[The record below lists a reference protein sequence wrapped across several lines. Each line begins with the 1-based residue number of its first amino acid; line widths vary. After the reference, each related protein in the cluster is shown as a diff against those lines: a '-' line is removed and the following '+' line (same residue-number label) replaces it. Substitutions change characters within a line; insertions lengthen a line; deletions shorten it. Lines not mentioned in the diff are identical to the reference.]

1 MFFRLNGKTVTLI
14 LFPKKGQPNIEKV
27 PSSVPVFYLWEYSW
41 KIHILLNVP
50 IFFENKLISS
60 SQAVF
65 KLDNS
70 CINQLLS
77 IIYEIYSY
85 LDKDLEARIIFHD
98 ISKIFDKV
106 WHDGIIFK
114 LTQNRIS
121 GNLLNHLC
129 DFLNERKQ
137 QVVLNRQFSTWQNV
151 NAGVTQSFILSL
163 LLFLIYINALTD
175 DLLSNAKLF
184 VDDTSLLSVVHEI
197 QASAN
202 KFNKDLERTSKRIT
216 QYKMNYNPDLTNNP
230 KKSFLSRVK
239 KKVNP
244 PLLFCSI
251 MPMLLEHLPKNTWEL

>member
-1 MFFRLNGKTVTLI
+1 MGIFLKNSYFIKCSN
-14 LFPKKGQPNIEKV
+14 
-27 PSSVPVFYLWEYSW
+27 
-41 KIHILLNVP
+41 
-50 IFFENKLISS
+50 FFENKLISS

-70 CINQLLS
+70 GINQLLS

-85 LDKDLEARIIFHD
+85 LDKDLEVRIIFHD
-98 ISKIFDKV
+98 ILKIFDKV

-114 LTQNRIS
+114 LTQNSIS

-137 QVVLNRQFSTWQNV
+137 QVVLNRQFSTWKNV
-151 NAGVTQSFILSL
+151 NAGVPQSFILSL
-163 LLFLIYINALTD
+163 WLFLIYINALSE

-216 QYKMNYNPDLTNNP
+216 QYKMNHNPDLTNNP

-239 KKVNP
+239 KCYSDIFPKILGNYSWLLVKVWRP
-244 PLLFCSI
+244 C
-251 MPMLLEHLPKNTWEL
+251 KNGVWKNNWNYRTCL